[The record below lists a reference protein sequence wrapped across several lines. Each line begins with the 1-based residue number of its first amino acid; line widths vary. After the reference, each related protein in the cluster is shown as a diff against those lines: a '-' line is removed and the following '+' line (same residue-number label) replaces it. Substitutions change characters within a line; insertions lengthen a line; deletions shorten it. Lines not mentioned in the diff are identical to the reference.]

1 MSNRKIQIL
10 VETYGYE
17 DVNEM
22 MGDYMLSGTLP
33 GICVS
38 PVCDNIEEYEPDQN
52 KGYCT
57 NCHNQTVASLLVMLG
72 Y

>member
-1 MSNRKIQIL
+1 MSSRKL
-10 VETYGYE
+10 NVLKDTYGY
-17 DVNEM
+17 DDITNM
-22 MGDYMLSGTLP
+22 LQDYMMSGTVP

-57 NCHNQTVASLLVMLG
+57 ECHNNTIASVLVMMG
-72 Y
+72 F